1 MAPQY
6 VNPWTSIPEYYYT
19 HGSGY
24 IYVDPGDVLDTS
36 ILLDGT
42 VWSQYVFD
50 RQTGEEIRYDID
62 MAGQAQSWALFEIER
77 PGSSQNKPSHDIV
90 FTSTVL
96 TFANPSPE
104 ACEPTERGPEDY
116 FAPPQSSPDGTT
128 CCISKIILRAP
139 GVPATEP
146 NTP

>member
-6 VNPWTSIPEYYYT
+6 VNVTTRLPDYNYT

-24 IYVDPGDVLDTS
+24 IYVDPGDVLDVTIS
-36 ILLDGT
+36 LDGT
-42 VWSQYVFD
+42 VWSQHVFD
-50 RQTGEEIRYDID
+50 HQTGEEVRYDLD
-62 MAGQAQSWALFEIER
+62 MMDQVQSWAIFEIER
-77 PGSSQNKPSHDIV
+77 VSSNLPRHDIV
-90 FTSTVL
+90 FTSSVL

-104 ACEPTERGPEDY
+104 DCQPTHRGRDDY
-116 FAPPQSSPDGTT
+116 FAPPQSSPDGTK